1 MSLSVVNLTIS
12 NTSATAESSVLVKAL
27 NFNVADGEILTIM
40 GPSGCGKSTLLSAI
54 AGHLSPAFSLTG
66 EVTLHDNSIL
76 ALEPNERRIGILFQ
90 DDLLFPHLNIWE
102 NLAFGLPRAIK
113 HSVRKARAY
122 ATLAEIEL
130 TELAEKMPSEISGG
144 QRARIS
150 LMRTLLSEPHAL
162 LLDEPFSKLDKAL
175 RETFRTFV
183 FNQIKH
189 SNIPAVMVSHDNADI
204 PTNGAVLNWPWIK
217 GVTHA

>member
-12 NTSATAESSVLVKAL
+12 NTSVSTEPQVLIDTL
-27 NFNVADGEILTIM
+27 NFNVDNGEVLTIM

-54 AGHLSPAFSLTG
+54 AGHLTPAFSLSG
-66 EVTLHDNSIL
+66 EVTLHGNGIL
-76 ALEPNERRIGILFQ
+76 MLEPNERRVGILFQ
-90 DDLLFPHLNIWE
+90 DDLLFPHLNVWE
-102 NLAFGLPRAIK
+102 NLAFGLPREIRQPA
-113 HSVRKARAY
+113 RRARAY

-189 SNIPAVMVSHDNADI
+189 SNIPAVMVSHDNTDI
-204 PTNGAVLNWPWIK
+204 PTNGVVLNWPWTQ
-217 GVTHA
+217 GATNA

>member
-12 NTSATAESSVLVKAL
+12 NTSVSTEPQVLIDAL
-27 NFNVADGEILTIM
+27 NFNVDNGEVLTIM

-54 AGHLSPAFSLTG
+54 AGHLTPAFSLSG
-66 EVTLHDNSIL
+66 EVTLHGNGIL
-76 ALEPNERRIGILFQ
+76 MLEPNERRVGILFQ
-90 DDLLFPHLNIWE
+90 DDLLFPHLNVWE
-102 NLAFGLPRAIK
+102 NLAFGLPREIRHPA
-113 HSVRKARAY
+113 RRARAY

-189 SNIPAVMVSHDNADI
+189 SNIPAVMVSHDNTDI
-204 PTNGAVLNWPWIK
+204 PTNGVVLNWPWTQ
-217 GVTHA
+217 GATNA